1 MNKTDVVRRVAR
13 DTRLS
18 QRVVSDVIGA
28 THRLIEETLR
38 AEKSVTFPGFGTF
51 QTSQRKG
58 GKVKHVRTGEII
70 EYPARRIA
78 GFRVGEVLKRAVRG
92 ENRRGRGIAGKIS
105 ALLTPNK
112 RRKKE

>member
-1 MNKTDVVRRVAR
+1 MNKTDVVKRVSR
-13 DTRLS
+13 ETRLS

-38 AEKSVTFPGFGTF
+38 DGKSVTFPGFGTF
-51 QTSQRKG
+51 QTSQRRG
-58 GKVKHVRTGEII
+58 GKVKHVRTGETV

-92 ENRRGRGIAGKIS
+92 ENRRGRGIAGKLS
-105 ALLTPNK
+105 ELLTPRK
-112 RRKKE
+112 RKKKE

>member
-13 DTRLS
+13 ETRLS

-38 AEKSVTFPGFGTF
+38 DEKSVTFPGFGTF

-58 GKVKHVRTGEII
+58 GKVKHVRTGLPTA
-70 EYPARRIA
+70 YPSSLSSPATMLIQT
-78 GFRVGEVLKRAVRG
+78 
-92 ENRRGRGIAGKIS
+92 NRNTGCRS
-105 ALLTPNK
+105 APLNNTDSSTPAAS
-112 RRKKE
+112 R